1 MFRRPLYQ
9 KLPCTTLFWILDSI
23 VLSHS
28 ISSLWSCLACR
39 LPRGSSLHSL
49 LGSMEC
55 PVTAGCRKTTSRPEM
70 SVILSCCCRLAS
82 STTSKQHQQPAHTH
96 TMCKHITHT
105 QHFRVDLGCQSALG
119 HEGGEKV
126 LELQRR
132 RHWVEVTR
140 HVLGTGAY
148 TDALCV
154 SKLPAANYTF

>member
-55 PVTAGCRKTTSRPEM
+55 PVTAGCRKATCRPEM

-105 QHFRVDLGCQSALG
+105 HSTSVSISGASQLWD
-119 HEGGEKV
+119 
-126 LELQRR
+126 
-132 RHWVEVTR
+132 TR
-140 HVLGTGAY
+140 TGKKY
-148 TDALCV
+148 LSYSGDDTE
-154 SKLPAANYTF
+154 